1 MSQVQSP
8 NAEIVKSLLALP
20 ALEQRAAFLS
30 AADLLNI
37 TGLAQLLD
45 LATHFI
51 DSDPGQARR
60 LAGVC
65 AELADR
71 AAAPAAIPRAAY
83 IQAQTYAI
91 DAEFETALALIESAR
106 QSYLSLGEEL
116 PALRTNIGLM
126 TVLNQL
132 GRYPEAL
139 AAGQMVVNTL
149 SQAGQLKTPPTPEEA
164 KLLVAL
170 THQACGVTYEF
181 MGRYDEALEVYAT
194 AEAYFLALK
203 LTERLADIIN
213 NRGVI
218 LLNLGRGGEALAAF
232 EAAAAIGAEAGLT
245 LLHAQ
250 TLLNAGNAYLLLS
263 NYMRSLDAFEQARR
277 LLQSIDALAD
287 EAVLLLDTAETYLAL
302 NLYPEALTA
311 YHEADR
317 LLQSAG
323 MAHDRARALRGI
335 GSVLLAQLQFGQAEP
350 VLAEAA
356 TLFAAADNIP
366 HLSGVL
372 LEQAALLAGQGDGEA
387 ALATAR
393 HALAITSGH
402 DWPVQVIYAH
412 LRLADL
418 LLPDAAQAEIH
429 LLQAQHLADTLALPH
444 LRYRLNQRLGQVRRR
459 QGRLHEAQTLLEAAV
474 NDIEWLRGALAQ
486 EMLRT
491 SFLHDKVT
499 AYEEL
504 VQLYLGFNDQE
515 SAQRAFNIA
524 ERAKSRT
531 LVDLLTGAIDSKL
544 PQPAEIE
551 AERRLRTLQ
560 ADLNGI
566 YNRWLGSRHDSQGD
580 TPWPNLQARAVE
592 LEQEISRL
600 RLQVAATAPATDP
613 FAAALP
619 FESVQAQLSPD
630 LILLNYYICGDEL
643 MAFVN
648 VQGQIRVVR
657 HLSTLQTIQGLLYRL
672 TTQWNRFRVGS
683 AFVERHMS
691 MLEQSAQRLLASL
704 YTELMAPLE
713 PLLTE
718 AANTI
723 LSGQATPWP
732 KLVIIPHGLLHQ
744 VPFQALFDG
753 QQYLLERFEISYAPS
768 ATVLALCQGRTPPHP
783 GKALVLGVPDPLI
796 PAVASEVQAVVQQL
810 DNPAVYV
817 DAPATLA
824 VLRAEAPGC
833 DVLHLACH
841 GLFRADNPMFSALKL
856 SDDWLMAADVMQF
869 DLTGAL
875 VTLSACESGRSQV
888 IGGDELLGLAR
899 AFLGVGAATLVVSL
913 WLVQDQ
919 STASLMATWYEQLR
933 CGLGRAAA
941 LRTAQLALKAQH
953 PHPYYWAPFILLG
966 QS

>member
-1 MSQVQSP
+1 MG
-8 NAEIVKSLLALP
+8 
-20 ALEQRAAFLS
+20 
-30 AADLLNI
+30 
-37 TGLAQLLD
+37 GLARLLD
-45 LATHFI
+45 LATHLI

-65 AELADR
+65 TELADR
-71 AAAPAAIPRAAY
+71 AAAPAAIPRVAY

-91 DAEFETALALIESAR
+91 DAEFETAFALIESAR
-106 QSYLSLGEEL
+106 QGYLAVGEEL
-116 PALRTNIGLM
+116 QALRTNIGLM
-126 TVLNQL
+126 TVLNEL
-132 GRYPEAL
+132 GRYQEAL
-139 AAGQMVVNTL
+139 AAGQIVVNTL
-149 SQAGQLKTPPTPEEA
+149 NQAGQLKAPPTPEEA

-181 MGRYDEALEVYAT
+181 MGRYDEALNVYAA
-194 AEAYFLALK
+194 AEACFLDLN
-203 LTERLADIIN
+203 LTERQADIIN

-218 LLNLGRGGEALAAF
+218 LLNLGRGSEALAAF
-232 EAAAAIGAEAGLT
+232 ETAAAIGAEAGLT

-250 TLLNAGNAYLLLS
+250 TLLNAGNAYLLLGS
-263 NYMRSLDAFEQARR
+263 YMRSLDAFEQARR
-277 LLQSIDALAD
+277 LLQSMDALAD

-302 NLYPEALTA
+302 NLYPEALA
-311 YHEADR
+311 SYREADR

-335 GSVLLAQLQFGQAEP
+335 GSALLAQSQFGQAEP

-356 TLFAAADNIP
+356 RLFAAAGNIP
-366 HLSGVL
+366 HLSSVL
-372 LEQAALLAGQGDGEA
+372 LEQTALLVGRGEREA
-387 ALATAR
+387 ALSTVR
-393 HALAITSGH
+393 QALALTSGH
-402 DWPVQVIYAH
+402 DWPVQIIYAH

-418 LLPDAAQAEIH
+418 LLPDVAQAELH

-444 LRYRLNQRLGQVRRR
+444 LRYRVNQRLGQVRRH
-459 QGRLHEAQTLLEAAV
+459 QGRRQEAQTLLEAAV
-474 NDIEWLRGALAQ
+474 NDIESLRGALAQ
-486 EMLRT
+486 EMLRA
-491 SFLHDKVT
+491 SFLRDKVA

-515 SAQRAFNIA
+515 SVQRAFNIA

-551 AERRLRTLQ
+551 AESRLRTLQ

-566 YNRWLGSRHDSQGD
+566 YNRWLGSRDDSQGD
-580 TPWPNLQARAVE
+580 APWPNLQARAVE

-600 RLQVAATAPATDP
+600 RLQIAATAPATDP

-619 FESVQAQLSPD
+619 FESVQPQLSPD
-630 LILLNYYICGDEL
+630 LILLTYYICGDEL

-648 VQGQIRVVR
+648 VQGHIRVVR
-657 HLSTLQTIQGLLYRL
+657 HLSTLQTIHGLLYRL
-672 TTQWNRFRVGS
+672 TTQWDRFRAGP

-691 MLEQSAQRLLASL
+691 MLQQSAQRLLASL
-704 YTELMAPLE
+704 YNELMAPLE
-713 PLLTE
+713 PLLAE
-718 AANTI
+718 AAAAAS
-723 LSGQATPWP
+723 SGPVAAPP
-732 KLVIIPHGLLHQ
+732 KLVIIPHGPLHQ

-768 ATVLALCQGRTPPHP
+768 ATVFALCQGRTPPQP
-783 GKALVLGVPDPLI
+783 GKALVLGAPDPLI
-796 PAVASEVQAVVQQL
+796 PAVTSEVQAVAQQL

-833 DVLHLACH
+833 DMLHLACH

-856 SDDWLMAADVMQF
+856 SDDWLMAADVMQL

-888 IGGDELLGLAR
+888 IGGDELLGLTR
-899 AFLGVGAATLVVSL
+899 AFLGAGAATLVVSL

-919 STASLMATWYEQLR
+919 TTASLMAAWYEQLR
-933 CGLGRAAA
+933 QGKKRAAA
-941 LRTAQLALKAQH
+941 LRVAQLAHKSRH
-953 PHPYYWAPFILLG
+953 PHPYYWAPFVLVG
-966 QS
+966 QP